1 MTDTPTTGNVLAY
14 DHRIIAHKQGH
25 TRPQTQVYCDQGA
38 ALRFV
43 HLVRTD
49 PTWTIVSIDRRPVG
63 EWETWKP

>member
-1 MTDTPTTGNVLAY
+1 VLAY

-25 TRPQTQVYCDQGA
+25 TRPQTRVYCDQGA

-49 PTWTIVSIDRRPVG
+49 PTWTIVTTCPWRQAV
-63 EWETWKP
+63 E